1 MISPLAVTPE
11 EIEAYEEVS
20 GFKGIGGRM
29 IRAGIW
35 ELTEETCQKPGK
47 APLPSTTA
55 KITERG
61 APILSFHR

>member
-47 APLPSTTA
+47 KGIPFQPA
-55 KITERG
+55 K
-61 APILSFHR
+61 A